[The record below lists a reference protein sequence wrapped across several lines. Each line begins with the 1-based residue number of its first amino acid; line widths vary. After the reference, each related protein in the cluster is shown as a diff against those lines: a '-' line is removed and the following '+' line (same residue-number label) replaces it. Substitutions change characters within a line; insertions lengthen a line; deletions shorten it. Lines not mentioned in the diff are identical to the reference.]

1 MKSNE
6 GTTQSDPV
14 SIAIYGI
21 RVTPL
26 INILINI
33 VITSPES
40 QDGVLAGADNF
51 SAARKLYDLRK
62 WWDTLIIICPKF
74 RYYPEP
80 TKAWLV
86 VKQYASQQTKRLRSP
101 RLTKLRSPI
110 KGTGTLEG
118 HLAQRNL
125 KVPVWKKMLWNGL
138 ISLKF

>member
-86 VKQYASQQTKRLRSP
+86 VKQYASQQTKRYFLEP
-101 RLTKLRSPI
+101 KLRSSI

-118 HLAQRNL
+118 HLVQRNL
-125 KVPVWKKMLWNGL
+125 KVPIWKKKLWNGL
-138 ISLKF
+138 TSLKF